1 MKNFHLEVNKRC
13 SLKEK
18 TITKDFSSNLNQ
30 NICKKYSRDKK
41 NLMKSEKNNLPKSTD
56 KTNLKKTKEP
66 SKNAIKS
73 YQSKN
78 ELNNNKKNIQKNN
91 RNILKRNNNN
101 NKNIEIN
108 LENNNKKIETK
119 NKSNTLKSPNMQNSC
134 LENIINPKNKKK
146 HVSRNNCINIKNP
159 QLTDFINN
167 KKSNKNLNKINN
179 NNVLKSNLGL
189 LITNNPK
196 NFETDSILKENT
208 SYFELNNLNNS
219 NIKKNSINK
228 SGLNEKEI
236 SSEDYLTHI
245 NKNNNK
251 KIEKSSLLNS
261 IININKYLTN
271 EVSKS
276 QNKINRDKSNK
287 IKLKKTYENQL
298 VKSPRI
304 HEDINKINKNV
315 NEASKSDFLQDNNI
329 DNNNKNDLKN
339 QCLNKDYYSSII
351 NSNNHNKLLKKRKS
365 FNLDDKIK
373 INNKYI
379 ENILGFNTPRLT
391 IKDEFIRTFRFSPKI
406 CSINHSIINEKSD
419 YNNSLT
425 KRIKVSKAKL
435 IKIDDNNLTIKKESN
450 KLRKDI
456 EEISTKSKSNKNN
469 NTITENKN
477 LNEINEFKIINEFDL
492 MKEENNEIKD
502 NCNNIFD
509 ENFDN
514 KDTQLNN
521 YNSIRCENHEYQNNN
536 RIKKRKNNYSRYSC
550 IYSPKNIHNQ
560 YKTLA
565 THQGNKYTNLDNDI
579 EKNSGKYLKTLEEEN
594 TSRIQEIKIKLN
606 YPKKR
611 NKSKGYIYSHHSPS
625 QTFFKHSQFS
635 NNNND
640 INFYLDNDYS
650 YEKTK
655 INNQNIYTKQIF
667 SNYNF
672 KSKSKDKKNK
682 QKINVNNINKL
693 INLENYEYAN
703 KKCLYN
709 NQDNNNNVFQQNN
722 FYTTNNFF
730 NCSSKRLDENKNL
743 NSPRIYVKPSGKRNS
758 QLNDYFIF
766 SPKNITKK
774 NEVNDEENKICKTIN
789 NYNKLQNRIKA
800 YIKKSI
806 NKAHD
811 NKDLSNKIKMK
822 VINSNKRYK
831 KYYNYLIKIKQSF
844 KPICYIT
851 KEIKKPKYM
860 PICKKNFITK
870 IIYSIM
876 HKPESDICF
885 FSKST
890 IVFPKNNIFSK
901 KLNKNNNKNIIKANI
916 LDFSLEQK
924 KETITSN
931 ENNKKNHN
939 RIIKYISNEKNYQ
952 ESFGEI
958 NLSFSTEELNSFR
971 QKESTIEG
979 VFSEFVNMNSLLM
992 NTEKEE
998 KITFSPNQRNNTLG
1012 NFNNYESITF
1022 GRMINNISN
1031 YIETEKTERN
1041 ERTSYKR
1048 DEIIREMKDNINLN
1062 LPIKL
1067 ENLLTNESMRLNSER
1082 VHLNSSNNNKIK
1094 GMINSND
1101 LINFTETLGS
1111 IFDKKMSGL
1120 NIIEFDNNDIRS
1132 KYMKFVP
1139 NDKNIEQINENSNN
1153 KKLYTKLNN
1162 NKIIKDNS
1170 EFNNNNELEN
1180 LSYSNITFENIN
1192 IDKRDI
1198 ENEIRYLLNIITISN
1213 FNDIYENIIKVL
1225 KSDNH
1230 NNIKFFADNIIN
1242 RFDNDK
1248 KYNILYSFL
1257 CKHFIKE
1264 FEYKEINEKV
1274 LCKILNISKKYDDIN
1289 KLNTYDKYKFN
1300 ICKENIF
1307 NKIKNIK
1314 TKIYYYFH
1322 SYDNINKKIVS
1333 MIKED
1338 LINYNNNDK
1347 ISFSKYTKF
1356 GIYELLSNYL
1366 EYCIDNVFDN
1376 KLLISNCNDFI
1387 NKLISFYLSK
1397 NDNNNNFKNKELV
1410 DLFLNLD
1417 NIVVDNKTMFEIIG
1431 YLLYCLFDKK
1441 IYNINNFDSLFYKDE
1456 FTIINL
1462 AKIFKY
1468 TFRFCHEGGV
1478 NISNAFKE
1486 TKLFKNKS
1494 YIFKQYS
1501 FN

>member
-1 MKNFHLEVNKRC
+1 M
-13 SLKEK
+13 
-18 TITKDFSSNLNQ
+18 
-30 NICKKYSRDKK
+30 
-41 NLMKSEKNNLPKSTD
+41 
-56 KTNLKKTKEP
+56 
-66 SKNAIKS
+66 
-73 YQSKN
+73 
-78 ELNNNKKNIQKNN
+78 
-91 RNILKRNNNN
+91 
-101 NKNIEIN
+101 
-108 LENNNKKIETK
+108 
-119 NKSNTLKSPNMQNSC
+119 
-134 LENIINPKNKKK
+134 
-146 HVSRNNCINIKNP
+146 
-159 QLTDFINN
+159 
-167 KKSNKNLNKINN
+167 
-179 NNVLKSNLGL
+179 
-189 LITNNPK
+189 
-196 NFETDSILKENT
+196 
-208 SYFELNNLNNS
+208 
-219 NIKKNSINK
+219 
-228 SGLNEKEI
+228 
-236 SSEDYLTHI
+236 
-245 NKNNNK
+245 
-251 KIEKSSLLNS
+251 
-261 IININKYLTN
+261 
-271 EVSKS
+271 
-276 QNKINRDKSNK
+276 
-287 IKLKKTYENQL
+287 
-298 VKSPRI
+298 
-304 HEDINKINKNV
+304 
-315 NEASKSDFLQDNNI
+315 
-329 DNNNKNDLKN
+329 
-339 QCLNKDYYSSII
+339 
-351 NSNNHNKLLKKRKS
+351 
-365 FNLDDKIK
+365 
-373 INNKYI
+373 
-379 ENILGFNTPRLT
+379 
-391 IKDEFIRTFRFSPKI
+391 
-406 CSINHSIINEKSD
+406 
-419 YNNSLT
+419 
-425 KRIKVSKAKL
+425 
-435 IKIDDNNLTIKKESN
+435 
-450 KLRKDI
+450 
-456 EEISTKSKSNKNN
+456 
-469 NTITENKN
+469 
-477 LNEINEFKIINEFDL
+477 
-492 MKEENNEIKD
+492 
-502 NCNNIFD
+502 
-509 ENFDN
+509 
-514 KDTQLNN
+514 
-521 YNSIRCENHEYQNNN
+521 
-536 RIKKRKNNYSRYSC
+536 
-550 IYSPKNIHNQ
+550 
-560 YKTLA
+560 
-565 THQGNKYTNLDNDI
+565 
-579 EKNSGKYLKTLEEEN
+579 
-594 TSRIQEIKIKLN
+594 
-606 YPKKR
+606 
-611 NKSKGYIYSHHSPS
+611 
-625 QTFFKHSQFS
+625 
-635 NNNND
+635 
-640 INFYLDNDYS
+640 DNDYS

-655 INNQNIYTKQIF
+655 INNKNIYTKQIF

-703 KKCLYN
+703 KKYLYN

-730 NCSSKRLDENKNL
+730 NCSSKRSDENKNL

-789 NYNKLQNRIKA
+789 NYNKHQNRIKA

-822 VINSNKRYK
+822 VINSNKRFK

-1082 VHLNSSNNNKIK
+1082 VHLNSSNSNKIK

-1162 NKIIKDNS
+1162 NI
-1170 EFNNNNELEN
+1170 
-1180 LSYSNITFENIN
+1180 
-1192 IDKRDI
+1192 
-1198 ENEIRYLLNIITISN
+1198 
-1213 FNDIYENIIKVL
+1213 
-1225 KSDNH
+1225 
-1230 NNIKFFADNIIN
+1230 
-1242 RFDNDK
+1242 
-1248 KYNILYSFL
+1248 
-1257 CKHFIKE
+1257 
-1264 FEYKEINEKV
+1264 
-1274 LCKILNISKKYDDIN
+1274 
-1289 KLNTYDKYKFN
+1289 
-1300 ICKENIF
+1300 
-1307 NKIKNIK
+1307 
-1314 TKIYYYFH
+1314 
-1322 SYDNINKKIVS
+1322 
-1333 MIKED
+1333 
-1338 LINYNNNDK
+1338 
-1347 ISFSKYTKF
+1347 
-1356 GIYELLSNYL
+1356 
-1366 EYCIDNVFDN
+1366 
-1376 KLLISNCNDFI
+1376 
-1387 NKLISFYLSK
+1387 
-1397 NDNNNNFKNKELV
+1397 
-1410 DLFLNLD
+1410 
-1417 NIVVDNKTMFEIIG
+1417 
-1431 YLLYCLFDKK
+1431 
-1441 IYNINNFDSLFYKDE
+1441 
-1456 FTIINL
+1456 
-1462 AKIFKY
+1462 
-1468 TFRFCHEGGV
+1468 
-1478 NISNAFKE
+1478 
-1486 TKLFKNKS
+1486 
-1494 YIFKQYS
+1494 
-1501 FN
+1501 